1 MRPVLGR
8 RNKQQPKRNY
18 TRTLAL
24 RRIDD
29 QMEWCAPHPVRRLA
43 LALIPIAL
51 GLWGLL
57 GCHRSLTTA
66 TGPLPQRGY
75 LWQRAWSPA
84 VIAAVQEARKHMG
97 GIGIIGAENLLNGS
111 TPGKIRANT
120 HLPTLQNAPQP
131 IALARPAA
139 PY

>member
-57 GCHRSLTTA
+57 GCQRSLTTA

-75 LWQRAWSPA
+75 LCQRAWSSA
-84 VIAAVQEARKHMG
+84 VIAAVPIACQSMDG
-97 GIGIIGAENLLNGS
+97 GGFVGAESLSLRS
-111 TPGKIRANT
+111 S
-120 HLPTLQNAPQP
+120 PQSG
-131 IALARPAA
+131 LAD
-139 PY
+139 

>member
-1 MRPVLGR
+1 
-8 RNKQQPKRNY
+8 
-18 TRTLAL
+18 
-24 RRIDD
+24 
-29 QMEWCAPHPVRRLA
+29 MEWCARPPVRRLA

-84 VIAAVQEARKHMG
+84 VIAAVSEGGKHNVG
-97 GIGIIGAENLLNGS
+97 KGIMRADILLEVSIPDNY
-111 TPGKIRANT
+111 RAKK
-120 HLPTLQNAPQP
+120 HWP
-131 IALARPAA
+131 ALNKAGDRH
-139 PY
+139 

>member
-75 LWQRAWSPA
+75 LWQRAWSQA
-84 VIAAVQEARKHMG
+84 VIAAVEEEGKEMEG
-97 GIGIIGAENLLNGS
+97 MGIIGVEILWKGLK
-111 TPGKIRANT
+111 TGKIWGKND
-120 HLPTLQNAPQP
+120 
-131 IALARPAA
+131 
-139 PY
+139 

>member
-84 VIAAVQEARKHMG
+84 VIAAGQEAGNHMD
-97 GIGIIGAENLLNGS
+97 GIAFTRPQILWNAS
-111 TPGKIRANT
+111 QPKTTRANT
-120 HLPTLQNAPQP
+120 PCPPL
-131 IALARPAA
+131 
-139 PY
+139 Y